1 MSKTQRWPP
10 AGVAGQPMREWPCR
24 GTPACFDRFP
34 ARLRLPGAVKLLQ
47 FLENDLSGQRKED
60 VFVP

>member
-1 MSKTQRWPP
+1 
-10 AGVAGQPMREWPCR
+10 MREWPCR